1 MNKFN
6 QGDHVQFEVN
16 RRGHGKKVGVIEEVK
31 RHRSGVLVY
40 KIAVFDKSTHKTEFW
55 RVPETDSSIKKTT
68 LAKGS
73 DAAQKIQNA
82 IKEKE
87 VKKDQADE
95 KRGELLR
102 EVSRIGLKNVKVR
115 INYRNAPQWTR
126 IEGFNRTGVYP
137 AGTFR
142 RKAVAWRF
150 ILEVKDEAPTK

>member
-6 QGDHVQFEVN
+6 QGDHVEFEVN

-31 RHRSGVLVY
+31 RHRSGIPVY
-40 KIAVFDKSTHKTEFW
+40 KIAVFDKMTHKTEFW
-55 RVPETDSSIKKTT
+55 RVPETDPGLKKTAI
-68 LAKGS
+68 AKGS

-87 VKKDQADE
+87 VKKDEADE
-95 KRGELLR
+95 KRRKLFQ
-102 EVSRIGLKNVKVR
+102 EVSRIGLKNVKVL
-115 INYRNAPQWTR
+115 INYRPYSKWVR

-137 AGTFR
+137 VGTFR

-150 ILEVKDEAPTK
+150 ILEVKDEPAK